1 MSVQQDVV
9 GWAAIRID
17 RVVTSGMWRFDGQQ
31 VPVDNNVWLLGD
43 NHEVLVIDASH
54 DLGPV
59 REAIAG
65 RRVFGLACGPVRT
78 GQAHSDFATIIAQP
92 KRSCC
97 RCRRRREF
105 CPAMT
110 TRRPSSRN
118 RHTWPIRS
126 PGVTDP
132 RCSLL
137 QVHG

>member
-43 NHEVLVIDASH
+43 NHEILVIDASH

-65 RRVFGLACGPVRT
+65 RRVFGIACGPVRT
-78 GQAHSDFATIIAQP
+78 GQSHSDFATIIAQP
-92 KRSCC
+92 KRKLSLPPQT
-97 RCRRRREF
+97 RIL
-105 CPAMT
+105 PGHDNST
-110 TRRPSSRN
+110 TL
-118 RHTWPIRS
+118 IQES
-126 PGVTDP
+126 PYLAHSITRGY
-132 RCSLL
+132 
-137 QVHG
+137 